1 MRILTVVSWLAPDA
15 IGGTQ
20 RYAAECAKGLAARGH
35 EVRVIAQMVRPDGP
49 HVESR
54 DGFEI
59 HRFPVRSPSG
69 LGFYADTLRG
79 AGRLTREALRDF
91 KPDVVHVHQL
101 VSAVAAARA
110 LARHKTP
117 LLVTHHFPYFLEYRD
132 AHEYHTARP
141 LVPRPVHPR
150 SWSAALLRRMDA
162 SVLARAARIVVLSEY
177 VRGLLREHFEID
189 RRRITVVPGGVD
201 TNRFV
206 PRDRA
211 AARRRLGLEPD
222 ARWLVA
228 VRRLEPRMGLDAL
241 IGAFAY
247 VAPSHPDLRLAI
259 VGDGAIAPTLRYIA
273 TKTKTGGRIRFAGRA
288 DDEALLDWYAAAD
301 WCVLPTRAL
310 EGFGLA
316 TAEAL
321 SCGRPVCA
329 TRIGGTPEILDP
341 IDPRWLVPEATPE
354 ALAEGLERCLALR
367 PPDPASLHRRAAGR
381 YDWKIVLD
389 RYEEILDSL
398 AKRR

>member
-1 MRILTVVSWLAPDA
+1 MVSWLAPDA

-35 EVRVIAQMVRPDGP
+35 ELRVVAQQVGP
-49 HVESR
+49 GGPEVESR

-59 HRFPVRSPSG
+59 RRFPVRSPSG

-79 AGRLTREALRDF
+79 AGRLVREALRDF

-110 LARHKTP
+110 LARHRTP

-132 AHEYHTARP
+132 AHEYHNERP
-141 LVPRPVHPR
+141 LVPRPIHPR
-150 SWSAALLRRMDA
+150 SWSAAMLRRMDA
-162 SVLARAARIVVLSEY
+162 SILARAGRIVCLSEY
-177 VRGLLREHFEID
+177 VRGLLREHFSID
-189 RRRITVVPGGVD
+189 RRRVEVLPGGVD
-201 TNRFV
+201 TARFV
-206 PRDRA
+206 PRDRQE
-211 AARRRLGLEPD
+211 ARRRLGLEPD
-222 ARWLVA
+222 ARWLVT
-228 VRRLEPRMGLDAL
+228 VRRLEPRMGLEAL

-247 VAPSHPDLRLAI
+247 VAPAHKDLHLAV
-259 VGDGAIAPTLRYIA
+259 VGDGALAPTLRYIA

-288 DDEALLDWYAAAD
+288 RDEALLDWYAAAD

-316 TAEAL
+316 TVEAL

-329 TRIGGTPEILDP
+329 TRIGGTPEILES

-354 ALAEGLERCLALR
+354 ALAEGLERCLSLR
-367 PPDPASLHRRAAGR
+367 PPDPASLHRRAAER
-381 YDWKIVLD
+381 YDWSGVLD
-389 RYEEILDSL
+389 RYEEILRGS
-398 AKRR
+398 RR